1 MKFQFHEEQ
10 TGQRMENQ
18 SQTNNS
24 MGGTFLDKSL
34 FKVQITCDTRSYW
47 GGEEK
52 QRQRRES

>member
-1 MKFQFHEEQ
+1 MKNKQDNEWKIKAKQ
-10 TGQRMENQ
+10 TTRW
-18 SQTNNS
+18 
-24 MGGTFLDKSL
+24 GGTFLDKSL